1 MHGLDNRNP
10 DYPLVVVEWE
20 DAWYDPDE
28 NEMSDFRTDYRV
40 TTVGFLVRQLPTI
53 SIAQEVLPDG
63 EGFRAVTHIP
73 RAMVVT
79 MRNLGDAVE

>member
-1 MHGLDNRNP
+1 MHGP
-10 DYPLVVVEWE
+10 DTRDGGYPLVVVVWE

-28 NEMSDFRTDYRV
+28 NEMHDFRTDYRV
-40 TTVGFLVRQLPTI
+40 TTVGFLIRQLPVV

-73 RAMVVT
+73 RAMVVS
-79 MRNLGDAVE
+79 MRNLGEMVE